1 MSGTNSIFGTI
12 NTFSVK
18 NFINSRRK
26 KSNPDPGEDV
36 GRKRGD
42 EGLEHFDTDDYTA
55 TMDISDT
62 YASLSGSQSVRSGL
76 NNAATHVYYIYL
88 TESCCIEVS
97 ASQQNSTVKNILV
110 QVRLFDSFTSSI
122 NSSDPYQF
130 PCLLA
135 TLKSIRKIKANEEL
149 IDEYCLV
156 EHIEQEQSITNT
168 SADSQSLVPSG
179 KPVNNKKIIVKSRI
193 LRPNENL
200 FVLTHVWNQMKLDRK
215 DGFRSAK
222 LILTKKQ
229 PPTLPAH
236 MNARKPTSLLKHR
249 FSLQPRTSVASS
261 TTTSATTSTK
271 VSSLNNQTK
280 TAPVEQLADKTA
292 VQKST
297 GDKPQKNKI
306 SKLK

>member
-18 NFINSRRK
+18 NFINNRRK
-26 KSNPDPGEDV
+26 KSNPEHGEDA
-36 GRKRGD
+36 GRKRAD
-42 EGLEHFDTDDYTA
+42 EEQEHFDTDEYTA

-62 YASLSGSQSVRSGL
+62 YASLSGSQNRTGL
-76 NNAATHVYYIYL
+76 TNAATHVYYIYL

-110 QVRLFDSFTSSI
+110 QVRLYFDSFTSSI
-122 NSSDPYQF
+122 ISSDPYQF
-130 PCLLA
+130 LCLLA

-156 EHIEQEQSITNT
+156 EHIEQEQSITN
-168 SADSQSLVPSG
+168 SNADSQSPVPSG
-179 KPVNNKKIIVKSRI
+179 KAVNNKKILVKSRI

-200 FVLTHVWNQMKLDRK
+200 FVLTHVWNQLKLDRK

-229 PPTLPAH
+229 PPALPAH
-236 MNARKPTSLLKHR
+236 MNGRKPTSLLKHR

-261 TTTSATTSTK
+261 TTTATTTSTK

-280 TAPVEQLADKTA
+280 KAPVEQLADKTA
-292 VQKST
+292 VQKSP
-297 GDKPQKNKI
+297 GDQPQKTKI
-306 SKLK
+306 HRLK